1 MYIFLILDALP
12 RAEETIKVS
21 FRKFKEILIDELID
35 HSVDI
40 ISTNRKK
47 KERVINVQKH
57 LNILKKNDTFLLIQK

>member
-1 MYIFLILDALP
+1 MHIFLILDALP
-12 RAEETIKVS
+12 RAEETTKVS

-47 KERVINVQKH
+47 KKE
-57 LNILKKNDTFLLIQK
+57 